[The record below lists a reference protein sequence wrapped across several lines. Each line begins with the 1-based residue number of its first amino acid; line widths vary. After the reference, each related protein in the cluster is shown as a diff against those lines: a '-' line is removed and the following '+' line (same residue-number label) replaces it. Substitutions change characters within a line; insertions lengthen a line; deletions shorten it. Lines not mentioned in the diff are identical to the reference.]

1 MTKLDYYFHHSYSF
15 IPNFFFVVNVSYRM
29 SARIKKLFAGPKNLG
44 LQTFQDI
51 SGHIGMHLWPVGFC
65 RQCGVEGT
73 EQVTFATRL
82 VLEFVMIFS

>member
-1 MTKLDYYFHHSYSF
+1 MTQLDYYFHHSYSF

-51 SGHIGMHLWPVGFC
+51 SGHIGM
-65 RQCGVEGT
+65 
-73 EQVTFATRL
+73 
-82 VLEFVMIFS
+82 